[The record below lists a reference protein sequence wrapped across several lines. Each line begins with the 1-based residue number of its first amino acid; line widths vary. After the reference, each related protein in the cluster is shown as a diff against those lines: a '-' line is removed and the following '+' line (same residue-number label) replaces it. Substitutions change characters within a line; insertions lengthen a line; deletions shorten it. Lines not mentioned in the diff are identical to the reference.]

1 MQRKIQ
7 RAARALKNKLE
18 AEKKA
23 RETAEKKAKA
33 AREEEAK
40 ASAAAAKKAL
50 KEQQKSTAQQA
61 KKAASNMP
69 KRIKALPKV
78 KALVQVST
86 RRSVVVPDPGVVA
99 MVVGARK
106 TATRTINLLQR
117 FM

>member
-1 MQRKIQ
+1 MKAAEEEAKLQRKIQ

-50 KEQQKSTAQQA
+50 KE
-61 KKAASNMP
+61 
-69 KRIKALPKV
+69 
-78 KALVQVST
+78 
-86 RRSVVVPDPGVVA
+86 
-99 MVVGARK
+99 
-106 TATRTINLLQR
+106 
-117 FM
+117 